1 MISGALTPDAYR
13 SEPGEKMNL
22 SGILVLVPPEQ
33 TQSTIT
39 LLQSLP
45 GVQVHHQDPQT
56 GRIVVVQ
63 EAESTGAE
71 VDGLKRIQALPE
83 VLSAAMVYHY
93 FEDEDEILARTP
105 PELDEAETPNDNRVP
120 PFLVQ

>member
-1 MISGALTPDAYR
+1 
-13 SEPGEKMNL
+13 MNL

-39 LLQSLP
+39 LLNALP
-45 GVQVHHQDPQT
+45 GVQVHYQEPAA

-63 EAESTGAE
+63 EAESTTAE
-71 VDGLKRIQALPE
+71 IDGLKRIQALPK

-93 FEDEDEILARTP
+93 FEDEGEIVAGIP
-105 PELDEAETPNDNRVP
+105 PELDEVEGPKNNRVP
-120 PFLVQ
+120 PFLAQ